1 MRPTEINAYYTQNK
15 NMIVFAAGILQ
26 RPFYDSEYPMAMNYG
41 GIGVVVGHEI
51 THGFDDK
58 GREYD
63 PDGNLRVWWNN
74 STIQA
79 FIDESKCMIDQYSN
93 FELNGHKVRTESFP
107 SVVENFREFRDV
119 FAPRRSVAN

>member
-26 RPFYDSEYPMAMNYG
+26 RPFYDSAYPMAMNFG

-79 FIDESKCMIDQYSN
+79 FIDESKCMIDQYSSYDM
-93 FELNGHKVRTESFP
+93 NGHKVSAA
-107 SVVENFREFRDV
+107 VV
-119 FAPRRSVAN
+119 

>member
-26 RPFYDSEYPMAMNYG
+26 RPFYDSEYPMAMNFG

-79 FIDESKCMIDQYSN
+79 FIDESQCMIDQYSN
-93 FELNGHKVRTESFP
+93 FQMNGHKVRTESFLLF
-107 SVVENFREFRDV
+107 SRCRHVS
-119 FAPRRSVAN
+119 APRRSVAN